1 MTAFRWEYPWPW
13 LDEESKKIIS
23 ARILSKLVVSV
34 AMGNSNYVS
43 KFQLSSS
50 NGLGDIRVFVTKI
63 DDQKGDRFHHL
74 FVENLA
80 PAEIARVQ
88 ELREAKF
95 SKSKKHT
102 KNLFFEVVSSGH
114 KKWFRVD
121 WAILHFFENFS
132 ANVNLDFEY
141 YICRNSGLRKFS
153 KNLKKIDFSILVY
166 LDVSENLESFD
177 FFQKI

>member
-1 MTAFRWEYPWPW
+1 MSISDANIKRWATI
-13 LDEESKKIIS
+13 DKESKKIIS

-34 AMGNSNYVS
+34 AKGNSNYVS

-88 ELREAKF
+88 ELSEAKF
-95 SKSKKHT
+95 SKSKKRIENH
-102 KNLFFEVVSSGH
+102 FFEVVLSGH
-114 KKWFRVD
+114 KK
-121 WAILHFFENFS
+121 
-132 ANVNLDFEY
+132 
-141 YICRNSGLRKFS
+141 
-153 KNLKKIDFSILVY
+153 
-166 LDVSENLESFD
+166 
-177 FFQKI
+177 